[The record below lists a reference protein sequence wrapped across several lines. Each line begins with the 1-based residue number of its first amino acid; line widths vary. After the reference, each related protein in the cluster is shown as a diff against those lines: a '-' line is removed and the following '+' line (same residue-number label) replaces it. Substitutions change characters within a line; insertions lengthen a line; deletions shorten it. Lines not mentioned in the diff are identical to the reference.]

1 MTRELIVVDASAVVA
16 ALLGAGPQGRW
27 AEKVLSSG
35 PLAAPALMPA
45 EADNIFRKAVGAG
58 KVSAD
63 AASLAHA
70 DLKALRVDLYPYE
83 PFADRIW
90 ELCRPTPRANVTC
103 YDAWYV
109 ALAEFLGCPLATLDW
124 RLANSSGVKCGF
136 ELPNS
141 APWQAP

>member
-1 MTRELIVVDASAVVA
+1 VTREFVVVDASVVVA
-16 ALLGAGPQGRW
+16 ALLGAGRQGRW
-27 AEKVLSSG
+27 AERVLSSG
-35 PLAAPALMPA
+35 PLAAPQLMPA
-45 EADNIFRKAVGAG
+45 EVDNILRKALAAG

-70 DLKALRVDLYPYE
+70 DLKALSVELYPYE

-90 ELCRPTPRANVTC
+90 ELRANVSC

-136 ELPNS
+136 VLPDD
-141 APWQAP
+141 PP

>member
-16 ALLGAGPQGRW
+16 ALLGAGAQGRW

-45 EADNIFRKAVGAG
+45 EAGNIFRKAVGAG

-70 DLKALRVDLYPYE
+70 DLKALRVELYPYE

-90 ELCRPTPRANVTC
+90 ELRANVTC

-136 ELPNS
+136 VLPD
-141 APWQAP
+141 APP